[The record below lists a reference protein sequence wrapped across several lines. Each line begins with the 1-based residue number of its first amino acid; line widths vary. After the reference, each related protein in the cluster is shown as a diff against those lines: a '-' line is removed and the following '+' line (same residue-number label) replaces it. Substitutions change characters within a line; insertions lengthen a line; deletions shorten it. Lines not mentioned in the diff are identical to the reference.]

1 MARNLGSS
9 ERGESM
15 SLLRLCNAYLVS
27 SHPRLRAIIATRRK
41 EEEGPKQTS
50 PTPPLVP
57 FTSPSSS
64 SFFSTP
70 HFPSSSSSSSSLH
83 LLSFHRGGVEENLPP
98 PHLTHVLMLPSLGST
113 FFKAG
118 SSEGGSEVVADA
130 APNLALIS
138 RGDWGGEK

>member
-1 MARNLGSS
+1 
-9 ERGESM
+9 M

-27 SHPRLRAIIATRRK
+27 SHRRLRAIIATRRK

-64 SFFSTP
+64 SSSFFSTP
-70 HFPSSSSSSSSLH
+70 HFPSSSSSSSSSLH